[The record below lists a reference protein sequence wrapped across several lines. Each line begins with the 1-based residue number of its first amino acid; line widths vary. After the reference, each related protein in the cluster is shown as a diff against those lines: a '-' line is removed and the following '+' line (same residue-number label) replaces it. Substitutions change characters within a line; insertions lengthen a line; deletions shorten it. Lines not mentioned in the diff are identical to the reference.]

1 MGILDFVRSKPAP
14 PTLEESAMSFIDRH
28 GGDDFLRSVAHNIDP
43 SMDLSPE
50 YRGLTRT
57 AQEMVGGDLCGT
69 YGGVLEAEMRK
80 RLIQLGILRE
90 VA

>member
-1 MGILDFVRSKPAP
+1 MGILDFVRSKPREPSLQDRAD
-14 PTLEESAMSFIDRH
+14 SFIQRH
-28 GGDDFLRSVAHNIDP
+28 GGDEFLREVAHNVDP

-50 YRGLTRT
+50 FRGLTRT

-69 YGGVLEAEMRK
+69 YGGVLEDAMRK
-80 RLIQLGILRE
+80 RLIQLGVLRE

>member
-1 MGILDFVRSKPAP
+1 MGILDFVRSKPKEPSLRERA
-14 PTLEESAMSFIDRH
+14 ESFIDRH
-28 GGDDFLRSVAHNIDP
+28 GGDDFLRGVARNIDP
-43 SMDLSPE
+43 YMDLSPE

-69 YGGVLEAEMRK
+69 YGGVLEDVMRN
-80 RLIQLGILRE
+80 RMISIGILRE

>member
-1 MGILDFVRSKPAP
+1 MGILDFVRSKPKAP
-14 PTLEESAMSFIDRH
+14 TVRERAEAFVTRH

-57 AQEMVGGDLCGT
+57 AQEMVGGDLCGS
-69 YGGVLEAEMRK
+69 YGGVLEDVMRK
-80 RLIQLGILRE
+80 RLIQMGVLRE

>member
-1 MGILDFVRSKPAP
+1 MGILDFVRGKNEPS
-14 PTLEESAMSFIDRH
+14 LEERAHSFIDRH
-28 GGDDFLRSVAHNIDP
+28 GGDDFLRNVAHNIDP
-43 SMDLSPE
+43 YMDLSPE

-69 YGGVLEAEMRK
+69 YGGVLETEMRK
-80 RLIQLGILRE
+80 RMVQIGVLRE

>member
-1 MGILDFVRSKPAP
+1 
-14 PTLEESAMSFIDRH
+14 
-28 GGDDFLRSVAHNIDP
+28 
-43 SMDLSPE
+43 MDLSPE

-69 YGGVLEAEMRK
+69 YGGVLEAEMR
-80 RLIQLGILRE
+80 RRMVQLGLLRE

>member
-1 MGILDFVRSKPAP
+1 MGILDFVRSKPKE
-14 PTLEESAMSFIDRH
+14 PTLQERAESFIARH
-28 GGDDFLRSVAHNIDP
+28 GGDDFLRSVAHNVDP
-43 SMDLSPE
+43 YMDLSPE

-69 YGGVLEAEMRK
+69 YGGVLETVMRR
-80 RLIQLGILRE
+80 RLVQMGVLRE

>member
-1 MGILDFVRSKPAP
+1 MGILDFVRSKPKEPSLRERA
-14 PTLEESAMSFIDRH
+14 ESFIDRH
-28 GGDDFLRSVAHNIDP
+28 GGDDFLRGVAHNIDP
-43 SMDLSPE
+43 YMDLSPE

-69 YGGVLEAEMRK
+69 YGGVLEDVMRN
-80 RLIQLGILRE
+80 RMISIGILRE

>member
-14 PTLEESAMSFIDRH
+14 PTLEESAVSFINRH
-28 GGDDFLRSVAHNIDP
+28 GGDDFLRSVAKNVDP

-50 YRGLTRT
+50 FRGLTRT

-69 YGGVLEAEMRK
+69 YGGVLESEMRQ
-80 RLIQLGILRE
+80 RLIHMGVLRE